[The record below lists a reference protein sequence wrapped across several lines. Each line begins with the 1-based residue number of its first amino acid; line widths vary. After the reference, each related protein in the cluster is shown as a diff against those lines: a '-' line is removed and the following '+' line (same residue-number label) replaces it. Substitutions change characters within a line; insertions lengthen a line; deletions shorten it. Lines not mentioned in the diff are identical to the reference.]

1 MRLMG
6 YNQAKIKM
14 EQEKQNQNHTT
25 VIVNQVASKSNGVGT
40 AGFVLALIAF
50 LLGWI
55 PIIGLFLG
63 GFLWLLGL
71 ILSFAGV
78 FRKPRGL
85 AISGLIISLINIFIL
100 IFVTGAVLFGIGAGA
115 NALSEEMEKNNPF
128 NDNSIITEEVITT
141 LSQEDKIK
149 EIKTNVSRIDA
160 IKNWKNT
167 QEVELEES
175 EVLYFS
181 TIGNLEKIKATY
193 SGEESWVVFEYYLLN
208 GLLSYV
214 YNIKDN
220 VDNSTYGEKEEVE
233 YYFDNGKLIQII
245 SSAKASFTE
254 NEIAKKQ
261 KEILGDF
268 NELFA
273 GYKKK

>member
-1 MRLMG
+1 MG